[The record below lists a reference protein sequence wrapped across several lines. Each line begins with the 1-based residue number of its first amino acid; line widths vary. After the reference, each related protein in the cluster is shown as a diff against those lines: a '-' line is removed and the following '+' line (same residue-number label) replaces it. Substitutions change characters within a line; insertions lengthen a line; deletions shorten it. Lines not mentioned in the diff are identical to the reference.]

1 MPISLP
7 QEIFSILSNACKVS
21 ENRLQLFKDLRASY
35 KSLHR
40 QVISPTTEMQLGSG
54 WLVEEGGCKLGAHN

>member
-1 MPISLP
+1 MPISSL
-7 QEIFSILSNACKVS
+7 QEIFSVLINACKVS
-21 ENRLQLFKDLRASY
+21 ENRLQLFKDLRGSY

-54 WLVEEGGCKLGAHN
+54 WLVEEGGCKLRAHD